1 MQTNEVLALSKR
13 DAAKSLSL
21 SIASIDRML
30 ARGAIRA
37 RKIGNRTV
45 ILKSEVERV
54 LNEAPD
60 AIESGAIR
68 KVE

>member
-60 AIESGAIR
+60 ATESGCIR
-68 KVE
+68 KVA

>member
-1 MQTNEVLALSKR
+1 MQTNEILALSKR

-30 ARGAIRA
+30 SRGAIRA
-37 RKIGNRTV
+37 RKIGGRTL
-45 ILKSEVERV
+45 IPKSEIERI

-60 AIESGAIR
+60 ALESGAIK
-68 KVE
+68 KVA

>member
-1 MQTNEVLALSKR
+1 MQTNEILALSKR

-30 ARGAIRA
+30 SRGANRA
-37 RKIGNRTV
+37 RKIGGRTL
-45 ILKSEVERV
+45 ILKSEIERI

-60 AIESGAIR
+60 ALESGAIK
-68 KVE
+68 KVA

>member
-1 MQTNEVLALSKR
+1 MQTNEILALSKR

-30 ARGAIRA
+30 SRGAIRA
-37 RKIGNRTV
+37 RKIGGRTLS
-45 ILKSEVERV
+45 LKSEIERI

-60 AIESGAIR
+60 ALESGAIK
-68 KVE
+68 KVA